1 MRLILASSSPY
12 RRQMLMRLGL
22 PFDVRSPDV
31 DETPAAGEDPLT
43 LARRLAQ
50 AKALAVA
57 ARHPGALIIG
67 SDQVAVFE
75 GQAVGKPGSHEAAR
89 EQLRR
94 FSGRSVVFHSALC
107 VTDGTATRVEDV
119 PTDCEFLALR
129 EDQIEYYLR
138 TEQPYDTAGSAKA
151 EGLGIALMARMRSD
165 DPTAIIGLPL
175 IALSRLLREFGLDP
189 LVSEARSPLMDPMP

>member
-22 PFDVRSPDV
+22 PFEVQSPDV
-31 DETPAAGEDPLT
+31 DETPVAGEDPVA
-43 LARRLAQ
+43 LALRLAQ
-50 AKALAVA
+50 DKALAVA
-57 ARHPGALIIG
+57 ARHPGAVVIG

-75 GQAVGKPGSHEAAR
+75 GRAVGKPGDHATAR
-89 EQLRR
+89 EQLRG

-107 VTDGTATRVEDV
+107 VTNGTTAHVEDV
-119 PTDCEFLALR
+119 PTDCEFLTLSDA
-129 EDQIEYYLR
+129 QIEHYLR
-138 TEQPYDTAGSAKA
+138 VERPYDTAGSAKA

-175 IALSRLLREFGLDP
+175 IALTRLLRGFGLDP
-189 LVSEARSPLMDPMP
+189 LLCTP

>member
-22 PFDVRSPDV
+22 PFEVRTPNV
-31 DETPAAGEDPLT
+31 DETPVPGEDPQALALR
-43 LARRLAQ
+43 LARSKAQ
-50 AKALAVA
+50 VIAATRPDAVV
-57 ARHPGALIIG
+57 IG

-75 GQAVGKPGSHEAAR
+75 GQIIGKPGHYAAAR
-89 EQLRR
+89 AQLQQ
-94 FSGRSVVFHSALC
+94 FSGHCVVFHSALC
-107 VTDGTATRVEDV
+107 LIQGPRTCTASV
-119 PTDCEFLALR
+119 PTECQFLSLTDA
-129 EDQIEYYLR
+129 QIEHYLS

-175 IALSRLLREFGLDP
+175 IALTRLLRQFGLDP
-189 LVSEARSPLMDPMP
+189 LRPNDCPEPDCP